1 MMERKWTKIWTVVK
15 VIVVFTFFITLPA
28 LDSFFPQYPQSTF
41 SIIKVSSP
49 SVWPKGDRPTGQQH
63 LFACVPL
70 VILGFEHT
78 CWDSQSP
85 PISALEKC
93 PHWLLRAEQ
102 AYCPLICLESQVQPH
117 PSWLHS
123 GPPWCYLP
131 SLHFFSLHT
140 HTHTHKRLI
149 WKAFWKVRVERQPGE
164 FRVAPLPILLTTH
177 SSVLEIFVC
186 YLNFTLHD
194 LWS

>member
-1 MMERKWTKIWTVVK
+1 MIKCLRSTEQGTDMECISNAKNMSWKMMERKWTKIWTVVK
-15 VIVVFTFFITLPA
+15 VIVVFTYFITLPA

-70 VILGFEHT
+70 LILGFEHT

-140 HTHTHKRLI
+140 HTHTH
-149 WKAFWKVRVERQPGE
+149 
-164 FRVAPLPILLTTH
+164 T
-177 SSVLEIFVC
+177 
-186 YLNFTLHD
+186 
-194 LWS
+194 